1 MSSVAN
7 VIDVTDATFQKEVIE
22 RSKTTPVVVDLWA
35 TWCGPC
41 KTLGPI
47 LEKVIGATGGKVVLA
62 KVDVDK
68 NPAIAQA
75 FQVQSIPAV
84 YAMKDGKI
92 VDGFVG
98 AQSEH
103 VVEQFIK
110 NLLPEQ
116 VVVDVKALLAKGD
129 EASLRQALEAEPT
142 NESVVVALADLL
154 TARKDCSAALVLLK
168 TVPETERVRTSIAA
182 ARAAFVSQDD
192 YDKQLTDLLVR
203 VKTDE
208 DAKSEFLELLAKMGP
223 NDPRTADY
231 RKKLT
236 ARLF

>member
-1 MSSVAN
+1 MA
-7 VIDVTDATFQKEVIE
+7 IDVTDATFQKEVIE
-22 RSKTTPVVVDLWA
+22 KSMVTPVIIDLWA
-35 TWCGPC
+35 QWCGPC

-47 LEKVIGATGGKVVLA
+47 LEKLTAATKGQVILA
-62 KVDVDK
+62 KVDVDTC
-68 NPAIAQA
+68 PQVAQA

-142 NESVVVALADLL
+142 NENVVVALADLL
-154 TARKDCSAALVLLK
+154 TGRKDCSAALELLK

-182 ARAAFVSQDD
+182 ARAAFVPQDD
-192 YDKQLTDLLVR
+192 YDKKLTDLLVR

-208 DAKSEFLELLAKMGP
+208 EAKREFLELLAKMGP

>member
-1 MSSVAN
+1 MA
-7 VIDVTDATFQKEVIE
+7 IDVTDATFQKEVIE
-22 RSKTTPVVVDLWA
+22 KSMVTPVIIDLWA
-35 TWCGPC
+35 QWCGPC

-47 LEKVIGATGGKVVLA
+47 LEKLTAATQGKVILV
-62 KVDVDK
+62 KVDVDSC
-68 NPAIAQA
+68 PQVAQA

-98 AQSEH
+98 AQSEN
-103 VVEQFIK
+103 VVEQFIE

-129 EASLRQALEAEPT
+129 EASLRQALVAEPT

-154 TARKDCSAALVLLK
+154 IARKDCTAALELLK
-168 TVPETERVRTSIAA
+168 TVPETERVRTAVAA
-182 ARAAFVSQDD
+182 ARAAFVPQDD
-192 YDKQLTDLLVR
+192 FDKQLTDLLVR

-208 DAKSEFLELLAKMGP
+208 DAKREFLELLEKMGP

-236 ARLF
+236 TRLF

>member
-1 MSSVAN
+1 MA
-7 VIDVTDATFQKEVIE
+7 IDVTDATFQKEVIE
-22 RSKTTPVVVDLWA
+22 KSMVTPVIIDLWA
-35 TWCGPC
+35 QWCGPC

-47 LEKVIGATGGKVVLA
+47 LEKLIAATQGKVILV
-62 KVDVDK
+62 KVDVDSC
-68 NPAIAQA
+68 PQVAQA

-98 AQSEH
+98 AQSEN

-129 EASLRQALEAEPT
+129 EASLRQALVAEPT

-154 TARKDCSAALVLLK
+154 IARKDCTAALELLK
-168 TVPETERVRTSIAA
+168 TVPETERVRTAVAA
-182 ARAAFVSQDD
+182 ARAAFVPQDD
-192 YDKQLTDLLVR
+192 FDKQLTDLLVR

-208 DAKSEFLELLAKMGP
+208 DAKREFLELLEKMGP

-236 ARLF
+236 TRLF

>member
-1 MSSVAN
+1 MA
-7 VIDVTDATFQKEVIE
+7 IDVTDATFQKEVIE
-22 RSKTTPVVVDLWA
+22 KSMVTPVIIDLWA
-35 TWCGPC
+35 QWCGPC

-47 LEKVIGATGGKVVLA
+47 LEKLTAATQGKVILV
-62 KVDVDK
+62 KVDVDSC
-68 NPAIAQA
+68 PQVAQA
-75 FQVQSIPAV
+75 FQAQSIPAV

-98 AQSEH
+98 AQSEN

-129 EASLRQALEAEPT
+129 EASLRQALVAEPT

-154 TARKDCSAALVLLK
+154 IARKDCTAALELLK
-168 TVPETERVRTSIAA
+168 TVPETERVRTAVAA
-182 ARAAFVSQDD
+182 ARAAFVPQDD
-192 YDKQLTDLLVR
+192 FDKQLTDLLVR

-208 DAKSEFLELLAKMGP
+208 DAKREFLELLEKMGP

-236 ARLF
+236 TRLF

>member
-1 MSSVAN
+1 MA
-7 VIDVTDATFQKEVIE
+7 IDITDATFQKEVIE
-22 RSKTTPVVVDLWA
+22 KSMVTPVIIDLWA
-35 TWCGPC
+35 QWCGPC

-47 LEKVIGATGGKVVLA
+47 LEKLTAATQGKVILV
-62 KVDVDK
+62 KVDVDSC
-68 NPAIAQA
+68 PQVAQA

-98 AQSEH
+98 AQSEN

-129 EASLRQALEAEPT
+129 EASLRQALVAEPT

-154 TARKDCSAALVLLK
+154 IARKDCTAALELLK
-168 TVPETERVRTSIAA
+168 TVPETERVRTAVAA
-182 ARAAFVSQDD
+182 ARAAFVPQDD
-192 YDKQLTDLLVR
+192 FDKQLTDLLVR

-208 DAKSEFLELLAKMGP
+208 DAKREFLELLEKMGP

-236 ARLF
+236 TRLF

>member
-1 MSSVAN
+1 MEMA
-7 VIDVTDATFQKEVIE
+7 IDVTDATFQKEVIE
-22 RSKTTPVVVDLWA
+22 KSMVTPVIIDLWA
-35 TWCGPC
+35 EWCGPC

-47 LEKVIGATGGKVVLA
+47 LEKLTAATNGQVILA

-68 NPAIAQA
+68 CPQVAQA

-98 AQSEH
+98 AQSEN
-103 VVEQFIK
+103 VVSEFIK
-110 NLLPEQ
+110 NFLPEP
-116 VVVDVKALLAKGD
+116 VVVDVKGLLAKGD
-129 EASLRQALEAEPT
+129 EESLRKALAAEPI

-154 TARKDCSAALVLLK
+154 TARKDCSAALELLK
-168 TVPETERVRTSIAA
+168 TIPETERVRIAVA
-182 ARAAFVSQDD
+182 SARAAFVPKDD
-192 YDKQLTDLLVR
+192 FDKKLTELLVR

-208 DAKSEFLELLAKMGP
+208 DAKREFLELLEKMGV
-223 NDPRTADY
+223 NDPRTGDY

-236 ARLF
+236 AKLF

>member
-1 MSSVAN
+1 MA
-7 VIDVTDATFQKEVIE
+7 IDVTDATFQKEVIE
-22 RSKTTPVVVDLWA
+22 KSMVTPVIIDLWA
-35 TWCGPC
+35 QWCGPC

-47 LEKVIGATGGKVVLA
+47 LEKLTAATKGKVILA
-62 KVDVDK
+62 KVDVDTC
-68 NPAIAQA
+68 PQVAQA

-116 VVVDVKALLAKGD
+116 VVVDVQALLAKGD

-154 TARKDCSAALVLLK
+154 IARKDCSAALELLK
-168 TVPETERVRTSIAA
+168 TVPETERVRNSIAA
-182 ARAAFVSQDD
+182 ARAAFVPQDD

-208 DAKSEFLELLAKMGP
+208 QAKSEFLELLAKMGP
-223 NDPRTADY
+223 NDPRTGDY

>member
-1 MSSVAN
+1 MA
-7 VIDVTDATFQKEVIE
+7 IDVQDATFQTEVIE
-22 RSKTTPVVVDLWA
+22 KSMTTPVIIDLWA
-35 TWCGPC
+35 QWCGPC

-47 LEKVIGATGGKVVLA
+47 LEKLTDATNGKVILA
-62 KVDVDK
+62 KVDVDSC
-68 NPAIAQA
+68 PQIAQA

-110 NLLPEQ
+110 NLLPES

-129 EASLRQALEAEPT
+129 EESLRAALAAEPT
-142 NESVVVALADLL
+142 NEAVVVALADLL
-154 TARKDCSAALVLLK
+154 IARKDCSAALELLK
-168 TVPETERVRTSIAA
+168 TVPETERVRTSVAA
-182 ARAAFVSQDD
+182 ARAAFVPKDD
-192 YDKQLTDLLVR
+192 FDKQLTDLLVR

-208 DAKSEFLELLAKMGP
+208 DAKREFLELLDKMGP
-223 NDPRTADY
+223 NDPRTGDY

-236 ARLF
+236 TKLF

>member
-1 MSSVAN
+1 MA
-7 VIDVTDATFQKEVIE
+7 IDVTDATFQKEVIE
-22 RSKTTPVVVDLWA
+22 KSMVTPVIIDLWA
-35 TWCGPC
+35 QWCGPC

-47 LEKVIGATGGKVVLA
+47 LEKLTAATQGKVVLV
-62 KVDVDK
+62 KVDVDSC
-68 NPAIAQA
+68 PQVAQA

-98 AQSEH
+98 AQSEN

-129 EASLRQALEAEPT
+129 EESLRQALAAVPT

-154 TARKDCSAALVLLK
+154 IARKDCTAALELLK
-168 TVPETERVRTSIAA
+168 TVPQTERVRTAVAA
-182 ARAAFVSQDD
+182 ARAAFVPQDD
-192 YDKQLTDLLVR
+192 YDKQLADLLVR

-208 DAKSEFLELLAKMGP
+208 DAKREFLELLEKMGP

>member
-1 MSSVAN
+1 MA
-7 VIDVTDATFQKEVIE
+7 IDVTDATFQKEVIE
-22 RSKTTPVVVDLWA
+22 KSKVTPVIIDLWA
-35 TWCGPC
+35 QWCGPC

-47 LEKVIGATGGKVVLA
+47 LEKLTAATNGKVILA
-62 KVDVDK
+62 KVDVDSC
-68 NPAIAQA
+68 PQVAQA

-110 NLLPEQ
+110 NLLPEP

-129 EASLRQALEAEPT
+129 EASLRQALAAEPT

-154 TARKDCSAALVLLK
+154 IARKDCAAALELLK
-168 TVPETERVRTSIAA
+168 TVPETERVRTAVAA
-182 ARAAFVSQDD
+182 ARAAFVPNDD
-192 YDKQLTDLLVR
+192 FDKQLTDLLVR

-208 DAKSEFLELLAKMGP
+208 DAKREFLEVLEK
-223 NDPRTADY
+223 
-231 RKKLT
+231 
-236 ARLF
+236 

>member
-1 MSSVAN
+1 MA
-7 VIDVTDATFQKEVIE
+7 IDVTDATFQKEVIE
-22 RSKTTPVVVDLWA
+22 KSMVTPVIIDLWA
-35 TWCGPC
+35 QWCGPC

-47 LEKVIGATGGKVVLA
+47 LEKLTAATQGKVILV
-62 KVDVDK
+62 KVDVDSC
-68 NPAIAQA
+68 PQVAQA

-98 AQSEH
+98 AQSEN

-129 EASLRQALEAEPT
+129 EASLRQALVAEPT

-154 TARKDCSAALVLLK
+154 IARKDCTAALELLK
-168 TVPETERVRTSIAA
+168 TVPETERVRTAVAA
-182 ARAAFVSQDD
+182 ARAAFVPQDD

-208 DAKSEFLELLAKMGP
+208 DAKREFLELLEKMGP

-236 ARLF
+236 TRLF

>member
-1 MSSVAN
+1 MA
-7 VIDVTDATFQKEVIE
+7 IDITDATFQKEVIE
-22 RSKTTPVVVDLWA
+22 KSMVTPVIIDLWA
-35 TWCGPC
+35 QWCGPC

-47 LEKVIGATGGKVVLA
+47 LEKLTAATQGKVILV
-62 KVDVDK
+62 KVDVDSC
-68 NPAIAQA
+68 PQVAQA

-98 AQSEH
+98 AQSEN

-129 EASLRQALEAEPT
+129 EESLRQALVAEPT
-142 NESVVVALADLL
+142 NENAVVAIADLL
-154 TARKDCSAALVLLK
+154 IARKDCMAALELLK
-168 TVPETERVRTSIAA
+168 TVPETERVRTAVAA
-182 ARAAFVSQDD
+182 ARAAFVPQDD
-192 YDKQLTDLLVR
+192 YDKQLADLLVR

-208 DAKSEFLELLAKMGP
+208 DAKREFLELLEKMGP

>member
-1 MSSVAN
+1 MA
-7 VIDVTDATFQKEVIE
+7 IDVTDATFQNEVIE
-22 RSKTTPVVVDLWA
+22 KSMVTPVIIDLWA
-35 TWCGPC
+35 QWCGPC

-47 LEKVIGATGGKVVLA
+47 LEKLTAATQGKVILV
-62 KVDVDK
+62 KVDVDSC
-68 NPAIAQA
+68 PQVAQA

-98 AQSEH
+98 AQSEN

-129 EASLRQALEAEPT
+129 EASLRQALVAEPT

-154 TARKDCSAALVLLK
+154 IARKDCTAALELLK
-168 TVPETERVRTSIAA
+168 TVPETERVRTAVAA
-182 ARAAFVSQDD
+182 ARAAFVPQDD
-192 YDKQLTDLLVR
+192 FDKQLTDLLVR

-208 DAKSEFLELLAKMGP
+208 DAKREFLELLEKMGP

-236 ARLF
+236 TRLF

>member
-1 MSSVAN
+1 MA
-7 VIDVTDATFQKEVIE
+7 IDVTDATFQKEVIE
-22 RSKTTPVVVDLWA
+22 KSMVTPVIIDLWA
-35 TWCGPC
+35 QWCGPC

-47 LEKVIGATGGKVVLA
+47 LEKLTAATNGKVILA
-62 KVDVDK
+62 KVDVDSC
-68 NPAIAQA
+68 PQVAQA

-110 NLLPEQ
+110 NLLPEP

-129 EASLRQALEAEPT
+129 EASLRQALAAEPT

-154 TARKDCSAALVLLK
+154 IARKDCAAALELLK
-168 TVPETERVRTSIAA
+168 TVPETERVRTAVAA
-182 ARAAFVSQDD
+182 ARAAFVPNDD
-192 YDKQLTDLLVR
+192 FDKQLTDLLVR

-208 DAKSEFLELLAKMGP
+208 DAKREFLEVLEKMGP